1 MSTNTFPME
10 YHGYTIKKCDLGR
23 YYITDE
29 TGAVVRSWVGY
40 GSLLLA
46 KTNVLIDLEQ
56 RGRKASLA
64 AQPQQP

>member
-1 MSTNTFPME
+1 MNNQDTQVFPME
-10 YHGYTIKKCDLGR
+10 YHGYTIRKCELGR

-29 TGAVVRSWVGY
+29 NDVVTRSWVGY

-56 RGRKASLA
+56 RGRKASFVVA
-64 AQPQQP
+64 